1 MSNFK
6 QLPTDHYGTERWG
19 RVIDPLTRISVIYRL
34 HGGGFWHYETAIV
47 FEHPVEGRLR
57 TWKDADFLILQGDY
71 RAELDEMPKEKL
83 REWYAAKTQEGQL

>member
-1 MSNFK
+1 MINFK
-6 QLPTDHYGTERWG
+6 QLPDDYNGTQRWG
-19 RVIDPLTRISVIYRL
+19 RELDAETWISVIYRL
-34 HGGGFWHYETAIV
+34 HGGGWWHYETALV
-47 FEHPVEGRLR
+47 FKHPVEGRPR